1 VNPFQQNP
9 VEIQS
14 YQKTNRVCEVL
25 KNKTGSRLTQT
36 LPRREG
42 FKKHFKKSPLPGEIK
57 RGFGLL
63 NWLNRIIIFSI
74 LFDYFYTERSS
85 PLKNLYS

>member
-25 KNKTGSRLTQT
+25 KNKTSSSPIQT
-36 LPRREG
+36 LPRREA
-42 FKKHFKKSPLPGEIK
+42 FKKHFKKSPLPGGDLEGGL
-57 RGFGLL
+57 GF
-63 NWLNRIIIFSI
+63 
-74 LFDYFYTERSS
+74 
-85 PLKNLYS
+85 